1 MAFKRSRAAL
11 TWASLAVN
19 PEQTAGGSLL
29 ERLADSAGARVVVR
43 VGCVRVWEDDAL
55 LSA

>member
-1 MAFKRSRAAL
+1 MASKRSRAAL